1 MQEQFE
7 RASRQRR
14 AEMLGVDL
22 QVLLKTERDLA
33 ARRLIDH
40 HKQQHATVPA
50 PAIIAI
56 IIIIIIIIM
65 MINPSLSF
73 IISFI
78 IIHNDDQSFAH

>member
-50 PAIIAI
+50 PVMIA
-56 IIIIIIIIM
+56 IIIIIM